1 MFKWIIKLIPK
12 FIKTWIANLLYDD
25 IAAKGIGGDTE
36 LAYLTPQQE
45 AFLKSIGGAGTYNPN
60 TQLKQYLGPL
70 AIGLIVGTAAFGVA
84 KLAGMSTRNALGIGL
99 LGGFGAGG
107 IAALGTGGTATATGA
122 QAGLSKFGG
131 ALGAGS
137 TTAAQGANVLASA
150 VGPTTAQGLSA
161 AGISGSQAPLAMLGK
176 QGVAGASGAFGGGSI
191 AGAPGFMTTGLE
203 AGKGAMMAAQGATGA
218 GGLPVAAIAR
228 PENLIQA
235 ETIQGYTGAPAI
247 GTVNAPSVIPKPP
260 VPFGERID
268 RVAGKIGDTLTDP
281 GTLLALGAAGL
292 SYRPN
297 QPVYDTRD
305 EDLFPDMGTSEGY
318 LRQRALIDPASE
330 RAIYEDEDEKVTPKN
345 VYERLDV
352 MAAKEGGLATLKLK
366 TGGINY
372 LPSKTDHDEKDANNY
387 VRAMGYVEDGAGN
400 GDKDEDTML
409 AQLADGEFVSRADAI
424 LGAGI
429 MSGANPDD
437 FKDMR
442 RKGAQFF
449 YKQQDSLKRVYD
461 LVNDR
466 NKAS

>member
-60 TQLKQYLGPL
+60 TELKQYLGPL

-107 IAALGTGGTATATGA
+107 IAALGAGGTATATGA

-137 TTAAQGANVLASA
+137 PTAAKAASTLSSVVGA
-150 VGPTTAQGLSA
+150 PTAQGLSA
-161 AGISGSQAPLAMLGK
+161 AGLTGSSQAPLAMLGQK
-176 QGVAGASGAFGGGSI
+176 GAAGASGAFGGGSI

-228 PENLIQA
+228 PDDLIQA
-235 ETIQGYTGAPAI
+235 QTIQGYAGGPTV

-260 VPFGERID
+260 VPFGERVE
-268 RVAGKIGDTLTDP
+268 RAAGKVGDALTDP
-281 GTLLALGAAGL
+281 GTLIGLGTAAL
-292 SYRPN
+292 SYKPN
-297 QPVYDTRD
+297 EQVYDDRD
-305 EDLFPDMGTSEGY
+305 EDLFPGMGTSEGY

-330 RAIYEDEDEKVTPKN
+330 RAVYEEDDEELTPEN
-345 VYERLDV
+345 VYEELDI
-352 MAAKEGGLATLKLK
+352 MAAKEGGLATLKFK
-366 TGGINY
+366 AGGINY

-387 VRAMGYVEDGAGN
+387 VRAMGYVEDGSGN

-429 MSGANPDD
+429 MAGANPDD

-449 YKQQDSLKRVYD
+449 YKQQDSFKRVYD

-466 NKAS
+466 N

>member
-1 MFKWIIKLIPK
+1 MLKWIIKLIPK

-60 TQLKQYLGPL
+60 TELKQYLGPL

-107 IAALGTGGTATATGA
+107 IAALGAGGTATATGA

-137 TTAAQGANVLASA
+137 PTAAKAASTLSSVVGA
-150 VGPTTAQGLSA
+150 PTAQGLSA
-161 AGISGSQAPLAMLGK
+161 AGLTGSSQAPLAMLGK
-176 QGVAGASGAFGGGSI
+176 QGVAGAQGAFGGGSI
-191 AGAPGFMTTGLE
+191 AGAPGFMTTGTQ

-228 PENLIQA
+228 PDDLIQA
-235 ETIQGYTGAPAI
+235 QTIQGYAGGPTV

-260 VPFGERID
+260 VPFGERIE
-268 RVAGKIGDTLTDP
+268 RAAGKVGDALTDP
-281 GTLLALGAAGL
+281 GTLLGLGTAAL
-292 SYRPN
+292 SYKPN
-297 QPVYDTRD
+297 EQVYDDRD
-305 EDLFPDMGTSEGY
+305 EDLFPGMGTSEGY

-330 RAIYEDEDEKVTPKN
+330 RAVYEEDDEELTPEN
-345 VYERLDV
+345 VYEELDI
-352 MAAKEGGLATLKLK
+352 MAAKEGGLATLKFK
-366 TGGINY
+366 AGGINY

-387 VRAMGYVEDGAGN
+387 VRAMGYVEDGSGN

-429 MSGANPDD
+429 MAGANPDD

-449 YKQQDSLKRVYD
+449 YKQQDSFKRVYD

-466 NKAS
+466 N